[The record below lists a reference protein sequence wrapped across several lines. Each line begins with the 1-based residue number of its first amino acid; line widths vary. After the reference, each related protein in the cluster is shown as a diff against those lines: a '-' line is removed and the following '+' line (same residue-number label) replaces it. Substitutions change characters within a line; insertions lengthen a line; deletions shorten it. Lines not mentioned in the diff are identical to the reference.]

1 MSDSNSREDQE
12 DDDGKTITN
21 LKTIVSRRSIVP
33 KTQAEKN
40 VQNSESNQ
48 FFKIVLTGGPCG
60 GKTTSLARLS
70 SYLRERGYEVMTCPE
85 AFSIIA
91 TNGFSDN
98 FNSVEGMLMQ
108 IQHSVLDLQV
118 SIEDSFEVLLRA
130 SGKPSVLLC
139 DRGLMDGKAYLT
151 EEEWQ
156 TMLSQRRGLHD
167 CDFREGR
174 YNAIFHLVTA
184 AEGAEAY
191 YTLENNAVR
200 SETAEVCT
208 YFLILCVFLN

>member
-1 MSDSNSREDQE
+1 
-12 DDDGKTITN
+12 
-21 LKTIVSRRSIVP
+21 
-33 KTQAEKN
+33 
-40 VQNSESNQ
+40 
-48 FFKIVLTGGPCG
+48 
-60 GKTTSLARLS
+60 
-70 SYLRERGYEVMTCPE
+70 
-85 AFSIIA
+85 
-91 TNGFSDN
+91 
-98 FNSVEGMLMQ
+98 MQ